1 MRKWRIEDSEE
12 LYNIKGWGTSYFG
25 INDKG
30 HVVVTPLKDG
40 VEVDLKELVDEL
52 ALRDVTA
59 PMLVR
64 FPDILDNR
72 IEKISHCFKRAS
84 EEYNYKAQNFI
95 IYPIKVNQMRPVVEE
110 VVSHGKKYNLGLE
123 AGSKPELHAVIATN
137 MDSDSLIIC
146 NGYKDESYIELALL
160 AQKMGKRIFL
170 VVEKMNELRLIAKIA
185 KKLDMRPNIG
195 IRIKLASSGS
205 GKWEQSGGD
214 ASKFGLT
221 SSELLEA
228 LDFLREKKMEDCLKL
243 IHFHIGSQ
251 VTKIRHIQTAL
262 VESSQFYV
270 QLHRLGFNI
279 EFVDIGGGLGVDYDG
294 TRSGSNEGSV
304 NYSIQEYVNDAIST
318 LVDISDKNNIP
329 HPNIIT
335 ESGRA
340 LSAYHSVLI
349 FDVLETAHLPE
360 WDDDI
365 DIKPEDHEL
374 VRELY
379 TIWDKLNQNT
389 MLEAFH
395 DAEQIRDESLNLFSH
410 GLVDLQTRAQ
420 IECLY
425 WSVMREVNH
434 IAQSLKHTPD
444 ELRGLPK
451 LLADKYFCNFSLFQS
466 LPDSWSIDQIFP
478 IMPLQ
483 RLDEKPD
490 KEATLQDITCDS
502 DGKIASFITTRSVS
516 NYLPVHSLKQKE
528 HYYIGVFLVGA
539 YQEILGDMH
548 NLFGDT
554 NAVHISVDEKGYSID
569 QVIDG
574 ETVAEVL
581 DYVQFN
587 PKKLVRTLETWVSK
601 SVKEGKITVDEGKE
615 FLSNYR
621 SGLYGYTYLE

>member
-12 LYNIKGWGTSYFG
+12 LYNIKGWGASYFG

-40 VEVDLKELVDEL
+40 VEVDLRELVDEL

-294 TRSGSNEGSV
+294 TRSGTNEGSV

-360 WDDDI
+360 WNDDI

-434 IAQSLKHTPD
+434 IAQNLKHTPD

-528 HYYIGVFLVGA
+528 HYYLGVFLVGA

>member
-12 LYNIKGWGTSYFG
+12 LYNIKGWGASYFG

-30 HVVVTPLKDG
+30 HAVVTPLKDG
-40 VEVDLKELVDEL
+40 VEVDLRELVDEL

-228 LDFLREKKMEDCLKL
+228 LDFLREKKMEGCLKL

-262 VESSQFYV
+262 V
-270 QLHRLGFNI
+270 
-279 EFVDIGGGLGVDYDG
+279 
-294 TRSGSNEGSV
+294 
-304 NYSIQEYVNDAIST
+304 
-318 LVDISDKNNIP
+318 
-329 HPNIIT
+329 
-335 ESGRA
+335 
-340 LSAYHSVLI
+340 
-349 FDVLETAHLPE
+349 
-360 WDDDI
+360 
-365 DIKPEDHEL
+365 
-374 VRELY
+374 
-379 TIWDKLNQNT
+379 
-389 MLEAFH
+389 
-395 DAEQIRDESLNLFSH
+395 
-410 GLVDLQTRAQ
+410 
-420 IECLY
+420 
-425 WSVMREVNH
+425 
-434 IAQSLKHTPD
+434 
-444 ELRGLPK
+444 
-451 LLADKYFCNFSLFQS
+451 
-466 LPDSWSIDQIFP
+466 
-478 IMPLQ
+478 
-483 RLDEKPD
+483 
-490 KEATLQDITCDS
+490 
-502 DGKIASFITTRSVS
+502 
-516 NYLPVHSLKQKE
+516 
-528 HYYIGVFLVGA
+528 
-539 YQEILGDMH
+539 
-548 NLFGDT
+548 
-554 NAVHISVDEKGYSID
+554 
-569 QVIDG
+569 
-574 ETVAEVL
+574 
-581 DYVQFN
+581 
-587 PKKLVRTLETWVSK
+587 
-601 SVKEGKITVDEGKE
+601 
-615 FLSNYR
+615 
-621 SGLYGYTYLE
+621 